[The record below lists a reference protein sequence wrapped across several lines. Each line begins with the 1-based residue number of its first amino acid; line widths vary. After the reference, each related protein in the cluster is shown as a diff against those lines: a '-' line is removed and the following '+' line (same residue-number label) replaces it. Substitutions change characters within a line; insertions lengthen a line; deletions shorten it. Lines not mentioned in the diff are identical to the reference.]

1 MIIALI
7 IISAVATLAIVVL
20 YLISY
25 WKLFTKAGKP
35 GWACLVPVYNNYT
48 LAEIGGKPGWMGI
61 VAGLISINRYS
72 ASSDQL
78 SRRMVWLTTVLAIA
92 TVISA
97 VAACIAAFNNK

>member
-72 ASSDQL
+72 ANQQIHG
-78 SRRMVWLTTVLAIA
+78 TTAIIVTTAIFGVLGLVSLI
-92 TVISA
+92 
-97 VAACIAAFNNK
+97 